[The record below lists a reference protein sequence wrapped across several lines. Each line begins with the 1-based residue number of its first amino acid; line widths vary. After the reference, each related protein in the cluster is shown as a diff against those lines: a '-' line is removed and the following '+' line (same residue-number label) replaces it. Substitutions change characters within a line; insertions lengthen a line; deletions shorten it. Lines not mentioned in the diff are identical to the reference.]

1 VSEELQRERQR
12 TMDPLDAAPM
22 LLFDEVQDLVKDAR
36 LARAGGRLILSVLGT
51 LLVSYGV
58 DRRAV
63 RAMVTGSSA
72 EVAFAFEECSPLRGA
87 PSLHRAALWR
97 GSPCPLRGQW
107 VVRRCCGA
115 LLPLR
120 GARSVER
127 RCCDARPRCACVRP
141 VSPLL
146 RLAVGLTI

>member
-1 VSEELQRERQR
+1 MRHIVAGSPGLYSVRGSRIGC
-12 TMDPLDAAPM
+12 AP
-22 LLFDEVQDLVKDAR
+22 
-36 LARAGGRLILSVLGT
+36 GVLGPRPLRGLWVGAPLRGSPLFGCCIVDT
-51 LLVSYGV
+51 LLHKCHARCAAS
-58 DRRAV
+58 
-63 RAMVTGSSA
+63 GSRCCARSP
-72 EVAFAFEECSPLRGA
+72 CSPLRGS
-87 PSLHRAALWR
+87 PSLHRAALLR
-97 GSPCPLRGQW
+97 CSPCPLRGQW